1 MTITFFN
8 NWTLSFNY
16 SLFASNSYSLNSIN
30 LTYTLNREQFP
41 NVASDEVGKTYTAY
55 KTDLNQFSTHKDI
68 SYKCFTPTLIPL
80 NTQVSIQISNYMA
93 QPFLTE
99 KNQNLD
105 TGMFEWNFEKKI
117 ISLT

>member
-1 MTITFFN
+1 
-8 NWTLSFNY
+8 
-16 SLFASNSYSLNSIN
+16 
-30 LTYTLNREQFP
+30 
-41 NVASDEVGKTYTAY
+41 VASDEVGKTYTAY

-105 TGMFEWNFEKKI
+105 TGMFE
-117 ISLT
+117 